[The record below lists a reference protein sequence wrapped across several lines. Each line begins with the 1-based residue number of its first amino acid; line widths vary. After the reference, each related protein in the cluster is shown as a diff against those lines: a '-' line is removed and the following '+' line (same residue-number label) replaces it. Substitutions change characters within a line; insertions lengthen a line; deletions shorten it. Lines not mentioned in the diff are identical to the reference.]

1 MDVIQ
6 LLTSSP
12 VFSVVL
18 VLVASVL
25 LNEIKRGAIS
35 SIGTKGII
43 FNNNK
48 DTEKLESM
56 LKDVSTIKQELT
68 IVKQSNAIITQ
79 ELNTVKQYN
88 KRLELALLRLQIL
101 SPETNLET
109 KLSLYDEYKFL
120 GGNSYIDLYISKYK
134 GDD

>member
-43 FNNNK
+43 FNNK

>member
-6 LLTSSP
+6 LLSSSP

-35 SIGTKGII
+35 SIGAKGIV
-43 FNNNK
+43 FNAK
-48 DTEKLESM
+48 DTEKLDTISKEIT
-56 LKDVSTIKQELT
+56 TIKQELAT
-68 IVKQSNAIITQ
+68 LKQSNTTIAQ

-109 KLSLYDEYKFL
+109 KLSLYDEYKFM
-120 GGNSYIDLYISKYK
+120 GGNSYIDLYISKHK

>member
-35 SIGTKGII
+35 SISTKGII
-43 FNNNK
+43 FNNK

-56 LKDVSTIKQELT
+56 LKDVSTIKQELV
-68 IVKQSNAIITQ
+68 IVKQSNTIITQ